1 MPGTWTV
8 EDHLRVLASS
18 LEDSS
23 TLPYTSG
30 LHSVG
35 EDELGLYYNVGSEGD
50 EARYIDFRAPTD
62 EQVEQLASAC
72 ERASFGRGQEDVLD
86 ESYRKA
92 GKIDVSRF
100 AARLDIAA
108 NGILDAITPYLVEGR
123 SGDDEEMGLTAEMYK
138 LNVYGPGSFF
148 KAHKDTPCSEDMIGS
163 LVVVLPTTHAGGALT
178 LTHNSHQGLFDS
190 ASRLS
195 AHPPNTPAVAYVG
208 FYSDVVHSVEPVT
221 AGYRVTLTYNL
232 FLRKRRYTL
241 GTRISPPSELAFE
254 TSLRALVADGS
265 FMSRGGLLAFGL
277 SHQYP
282 IPRGSNQN
290 KLTATANEE
299 GDEFNNGSHAH
310 LRHILKGND
319 ARIRSAATRVGLG
332 SFVRLVYETMQW
344 GAPNAEEVLVGSELD
359 LEWIDPNYHNLRW
372 EIHKL
377 GSLLERQD
385 IKGNVLPTQ
394 GEYDDAR
401 DEDEDEEKELIP
413 VYWVVKRQQ
422 LNQVDSRYIAMGN
435 QASIEH
441 VYGDAA
447 LFISIPA
454 LGEKGRED
462 VVAVDADDK

>member
-30 LHSVG
+30 VHSVG
-35 EDELGLYYNVGSEGD
+35 EDELGLYYNVGREGD

-123 SGDDEEMGLTAEMYK
+123 SEDDEEMGLTAEMYK

-148 KAHKDTPCSEDMIGS
+148 KAHKDTPRSEDMIGS
-163 LVVVLPTTHAGGALT
+163 LVVVLPTTHAGGALA

-190 ASRLS
+190 AARLS
-195 AHPPNTPAVAYVG
+195 AHPPNTPAVAYVA

-232 FLRKRRYTL
+232 YLRKRRYTL

-282 IPRGSNQN
+282 IPRQ
-290 KLTATANEE
+290 KKVTATANEE
-299 GDEFNNGSHAH
+299 GDEFKNGSHAH

-359 LEWIDPNYHNLRW
+359 LEWIDTDYHNLRK
-372 EIHKL
+372 EIHEL
-377 GSLLERQD
+377 GILLERQD
-385 IKGNVLPTQ
+385 INGNVLPTQ
-394 GEYDDAR
+394 GEDGDEMR
-401 DEDEDEEKELIP
+401 DKDQEKELIP
-413 VYWVVKRQQ
+413 VYWVVKRQK
-422 LNQVDSRYIAMGN
+422 LNQVDSPYIAMGN
-435 QASIEH
+435 QATIEH

-447 LFISIPA
+447 LFINIPA

-462 VVAVDADDK
+462 VVVVDADDE